1 MEFPQRMDALVNV
14 HPYKQH

>member
-14 HPYKQH
+14 NPYEQH